1 LLGRAADRFGNR
13 PIFILGF
20 ILMSAAVLWLV
31 TAEEIWALY
40 LFGAAFGLATG
51 GMGTAQS
58 PLVADLFGLRS
69 HGLILAI
76 TGCGFTTGAA
86 AGPFVAGYLFDL
98 AGNYRGAFFV
108 CTALS
113 ILGLILTFLLTP
125 VKAETSK
132 RIPA

>member
-1 LLGRAADRFGNR
+1 MD
-13 PIFILGF
+13 
-20 ILMSAAVLWLV
+20 
-31 TAEEIWALY
+31 

-51 GMGTAQS
+51 GMGTAQP

-76 TGCGFTTGAA
+76 TGCGFTLGAA
-86 AGPFVAGYLFDL
+86 AGPFAAGYLFDL

-113 ILGLILTFLLTP
+113 IIGLILTLLLTP
-125 VKAETSK
+125 VKAEPGKQMPT
-132 RIPA
+132 